1 MHVRLPVHWYA
12 LSEHPPLVSEPYPLP
27 PNAIGSQN
35 WYAVVA
41 RRWSPQPPAAQAV
54 PPDVRQQLVSARAMA
69 LEVLVEEEVLGTT
82 TIA

>member
-1 MHVRLPVHWYA
+1 MTPGIQNGTGRQV
-12 LSEHPPLVSEPYPLP
+12 PP
-27 PNAIGSQN
+27 
-35 WYAVVA
+35 
-41 RRWSPQPPAAQAV
+41 AQAV